1 MAADRQTNTILKN
14 IVKQVNPI
22 TVSPPHTNSHSSID
36 LCSSSKDQLHTTSKI
51 IVPANTIIADTGA
64 TGHYLM
70 VDGPYT
76 NATPVSQGIDVLLP
90 SGQKIRSSHTA
101 EISLPGLPPTAIQCH
116 IFPDLIARSLLSIGQ
131 LCDHGC
137 EATFSATTVT
147 ILHDN
152 IPIITGF
159 RCPLTK
165 LWTINLEQQ
174 QTSPHITTMQKS
186 IDNHSFTNP
195 HIALAASTTVA
206 EQVAFMHATLCS
218 PVIST
223 WCNAIDKGYF
233 PTWPTLTSK
242 QIRKHAPFSPPMI
255 KGHMDQVRSN
265 QRSTSTPPPGLTPPS

>member
-1 MAADRQTNTILKN
+1 
-14 IVKQVNPI
+14 
-22 TVSPPHTNSHSSID
+22 
-36 LCSSSKDQLHTTSKI
+36 
-51 IVPANTIIADTGA
+51 
-64 TGHYLM
+64 M

-147 ILHDN
+147 ILNDN

-159 RCPLTK
+159 CCPLTK

-265 QRSTSTPPPGLTPPS
+265 Q